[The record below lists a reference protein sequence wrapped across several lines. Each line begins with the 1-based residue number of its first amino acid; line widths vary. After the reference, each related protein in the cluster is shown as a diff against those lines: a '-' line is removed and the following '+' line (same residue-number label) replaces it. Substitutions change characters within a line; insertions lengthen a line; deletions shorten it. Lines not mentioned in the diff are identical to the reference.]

1 MYDDMQ
7 LADKAMTQIHAA
19 VEGLYD
25 TLKESLRERDTV
37 MFQRELQKK
46 IHDFQI
52 KTTWNIVDK
61 NRYLSQMEYWLLN
74 MAREKNDLP

>member
-1 MYDDMQ
+1 MHDDMQ

-61 NRYLSQMEYWLLN
+61 NRYLSNGVLVAQYGK
-74 MAREKNDLP
+74 REE

>member
-1 MYDDMQ
+1 MHDDMQ

-52 KTTWNIVDK
+52 KTTWSIVDK

>member
-1 MYDDMQ
+1 MHDDMQ